1 MGCVKNCKFLVQ
13 PFYFFAFLGSIRRFW
28 GLLFV
33 NLSLI
38 FIDILSIRVKV
49 VILHPFLNICI
60 SMKKVLVLACMS
72 LGAMSSVL
80 TSHAQ
85 SIPNG
90 GFDNWESAGTS
101 LHTMSD
107 KRTTQ
112 RPGEEPTSWNGSSVQ
127 LVGSDRV
134 RVNKITEGD
143 NTYVRIDNG
152 KVGCTTA
159 VQPWNGR
166 LSLGETWASFYYEK
180 VLGVIYDVPN
190 LDGPKAAN
198 KYSQAGSYDGME
210 FTYRPDAIRARVSRN
225 NAGENYHIVAYIWNG
240 SDFGDVPADLSYTT
254 SGNIFN
260 RTYEGY
266 VKSWY
271 SLENSD
277 RVLMGKIAKTSGD
290 AHVLASVDYTDNTAH
305 DWKDVIIPLNYNS
318 AYPADERPAK
328 TNVIFCAGDPWDIQT
343 AVDGN
348 TLSVDD
354 VNYVYYSRL
363 DGASFNGI
371 NVNEL
376 VDFDSDVYEY
386 NLDIAYPDG
395 YDQIAYTIKGQS
407 LDKTVTIDPLWQQYR
422 IDMTVTYTGGNGEGY
437 DVDGKTSHTY
447 TFYFDKLTSGVASL
461 PESMAHVVAT
471 AGSVRI
477 SAFTG
482 VAEVFTVDGRLVA
495 RSEIDGSGE
504 IALAKGIYLVR
515 TGTKTTRVYVR

>member
-1 MGCVKNCKFLVQ
+1 
-13 PFYFFAFLGSIRRFW
+13 
-28 GLLFV
+28 
-33 NLSLI
+33 
-38 FIDILSIRVKV
+38 
-49 VILHPFLNICI
+49 
-60 SMKKVLVLACMS
+60 MKKVLVLACMS

-80 TSHAQ
+80 ISHAQ

-166 LSLGETWASFYYEK
+166 LSLGETWASFYYLDLLIK
-180 VLGVIYDVPN
+180 YDIPN
-190 LDGPKAAN
+190 TSSGKAAN
-198 KYSQAGSYDGME
+198 KYSQAGSYDGMA

-240 SDFGDVPADLSYTT
+240 SDFGDVPGTLST
-254 SGNIFN
+254 G
-260 RTYEGY
+260 G

-305 DWKDVIIPLNYNS
+305 DWNDVIIPLNYNS

-363 DGASFNGI
+363 DGVSFNGI

-395 YDQIAYTIKGQS
+395 YDNIAYTIKGQS

-471 AGSVRI
+471 TAGSVRI

-482 VAEVFTVDGRLVA
+482 VAEVFSVDGRLVA
-495 RSEIDGSGE
+495 RSEIDGNGE

-515 TGTKTTRVYVR
+515 TGTKTSRVYVR

>member
-1 MGCVKNCKFLVQ
+1 MSKIASFWCSLFI
-13 PFYFFAFLGSIRRFW
+13 FFAFLGSIRRFW

-101 LHTMSD
+101 LHTMSN

-112 RPGEEPTSWNGSSVQ
+112 RPGEEPTGWNGSSVK
-127 LVGSDRV
+127 LVGSKRV

-180 VLGVIYDVPN
+180 ILGVIYDVPN
-190 LDGPKAAN
+190 LDGPRAAN
-198 KYSQAGSYDGME
+198 KYAQAGSYDGME
-210 FTYRPDAIRARVSRN
+210 FAYRPDAIRARVSRN

-240 SDFGDVPADLSYTT
+240 SDFGDVPANLSY
-254 SGNIFN
+254 NN
-260 RTYEGY
+260 NEGY
-266 VKSWY
+266 VKDWY

-305 DWKDVIIPLNYNS
+305 DWNDVIIPLNYNS

-363 DGASFNGI
+363 DGVSFNGI

-395 YDQIAYTIKGQS
+395 YDNIAYTIKGQS

-495 RSEIDGSGE
+495 RSEIDGNGE

-515 TGTKTTRVYVR
+515 TGTKTARVYVR

>member
-1 MGCVKNCKFLVQ
+1 
-13 PFYFFAFLGSIRRFW
+13 
-28 GLLFV
+28 
-33 NLSLI
+33 
-38 FIDILSIRVKV
+38 
-49 VILHPFLNICI
+49 
-60 SMKKVLVLACMS
+60 MKKVFVLACMS

-80 TSHAQ
+80 ISHAQ

-112 RPGEEPTSWNGSSVQ
+112 RPGEEPTSWNGSSVT
-127 LVGSDRV
+127 LNGLAGVDVERI
-134 RVNKITEGD
+134 RVNKIVEGE
-143 NTYVRIDNG
+143 NTYVRLDNA
-152 KVGCTTA
+152 KVGCTKDYLN
-159 VQPWNGR
+159 WNGR

-180 VLGVIYDVPN
+180 QFGIIYDVPN
-190 LDGPKAAN
+190 LNSGKAAN
-198 KYSQAGSYDGME
+198 KYSQAGSYDGMA
-210 FTYRPDAIRARVSRN
+210 FTYRPDAIRAKVSRN

-240 SDFGDVPADLSYTT
+240 SAWGDVPGNLSTDGV
-254 SGNIFN
+254 S
-260 RTYEGY
+260 
-266 VKSWY
+266 SWY

-305 DWKDVIIPLNYNS
+305 DWNDVIIPLNYNS

-363 DGASFNGI
+363 DGVSFNGI

-395 YDQIAYTIKGQS
+395 YDKIAYTIKGQS

-495 RSEIDGSGE
+495 RSEIDGNGE

-515 TGTKTTRVYVR
+515 TGTKTSRVYVR

>member
-1 MGCVKNCKFLVQ
+1 
-13 PFYFFAFLGSIRRFW
+13 
-28 GLLFV
+28 
-33 NLSLI
+33 
-38 FIDILSIRVKV
+38 
-49 VILHPFLNICI
+49 
-60 SMKKVLVLACMS
+60 MKKVLVLACMS

-80 TSHAQ
+80 ISHAQ

-101 LHTMSD
+101 LHTMSN

-112 RPGEEPTSWNGSSVQ
+112 RPGEEPTSWNGSSVT
-127 LVGSDRV
+127 LNGLAGVDVERI
-134 RVNKITEGD
+134 RVNKIVEGE
-143 NTYVRIDNG
+143 NTYVRLDNA
-152 KVGCTTA
+152 KVGCTKDYLN
-159 VQPWNGR
+159 WNGR

-180 VLGVIYDVPN
+180 QFGIIYDVPN
-190 LDGPKAAN
+190 LNSGKAAN
-198 KYSQAGSYDGME
+198 KYSQAGSYDGMA
-210 FTYRPDAIRARVSRN
+210 FTYRPDAIRAKVSRN

-240 SDFGDVPADLSYTT
+240 SAWGDVPGNLSTDGV
-254 SGNIFN
+254 S
-260 RTYEGY
+260 
-266 VKSWY
+266 SWY

-305 DWKDVIIPLNYNS
+305 DWNDVIIPLNYNS

-363 DGASFNGI
+363 DGVSFNGI

-395 YDQIAYTIKGQS
+395 YDKIAYTIKGQS

-471 AGSVRI
+471 TAGSVRI

-482 VAEVFTVDGRLVA
+482 VAEVFSVDGRLVA
-495 RSEIDGSGE
+495 RSEIDGNGE

-515 TGTKTTRVYVR
+515 TGTKTSRVYVR

>member
-1 MGCVKNCKFLVQ
+1 MSKIASFWCS
-13 PFYFFAFLGSIRRFW
+13 PFIFFAFLGSIRRFW

-38 FIDILSIRVKV
+38 FIGILSIRVKV

-101 LHTMSD
+101 LHTMSN

-112 RPGEEPTSWNGSSVQ
+112 RPGEEPTSWNGSSVK
-127 LVGSDRV
+127 LVGSKRV

-180 VLGVIYDVPN
+180 ILGIIYDVPN
-190 LDGPKAAN
+190 IDGAKAAN
-198 KYSQAGSYDGME
+198 KYAQAGSYDGME
-210 FTYRPDAIRARVSRN
+210 FAYRPDAIRARVSRN

-240 SDFGDVPADLSYTT
+240 SDFGDVPANLSY
-254 SGNIFN
+254 NN
-260 RTYEGY
+260 NEGY
-266 VKSWY
+266 VKDWY

-363 DGASFNGI
+363 DGVSFNGI
-371 NVNEL
+371 NVNEI

-395 YDQIAYTIKGQS
+395 YDNIAYTIKGQS

>member
-1 MGCVKNCKFLVQ
+1 MSKIASFWCS
-13 PFYFFAFLGSIRRFW
+13 PFIFFAFLGSIRRFW

-49 VILHPFLNICI
+49 VILHPFLNVCI

-112 RPGEEPTSWNGSSVQ
+112 RPGDEPVSWNGSSVK
-127 LVGSDRV
+127 LVGSKRV

-152 KVGCTTA
+152 KVGCTKA

-166 LSLGETWASFYYEK
+166 LSLGETWASFFYSPLAK
-180 VLGVIYDVPN
+180 FDIPN
-190 LDGPKAAN
+190 TSEGKAAN
-198 KYSQAGSYDGME
+198 KDAQAGSYDGME

-240 SDFGDVPADLSYTT
+240 SDFGDVPGTLDAKDVGSFLSPK
-254 SGNIFN
+254 
-260 RTYEGY
+260 YEGY
-266 VKSWY
+266 VKDWY

-290 AHVLASVDYTDNTAH
+290 AHVLASVDYTDNMAH

-386 NLDIAYPDG
+386 NLDIAYPEG

-482 VAEVFTVDGRLVA
+482 VAEVFSVDGRLVA
-495 RSEIDGSGE
+495 RSEIDGNGE

-515 TGTKTTRVYVR
+515 TGTKTARVYVR

>member
-1 MGCVKNCKFLVQ
+1 MSKIASFWCSLFI
-13 PFYFFAFLGSIRRFW
+13 FFAFLGSIRRFW

-38 FIDILSIRVKV
+38 FVDILSIRVKV

-107 KRTTQ
+107 KRITQ
-112 RPGEEPTSWNGSSVQ
+112 RPGEEPTSWNGSSVK
-127 LVGSDRV
+127 LVGSKRV

-180 VLGVIYDVPN
+180 PVFVIYDVPT
-190 LDGPKAAN
+190 LDGAKAAN
-198 KYSQAGSYDGME
+198 KYAQAGSYDGME
-210 FTYRPDAIRARVSRN
+210 FAYRPDAIRARVSRN

-240 SDFGDVPADLSYTT
+240 SDFGDVPANLSY
-254 SGNIFN
+254 NN
-260 RTYEGY
+260 NEGY

-371 NVNEL
+371 NVNEI
-376 VDFDSDVYEY
+376 VDFYSDVYEY

-395 YDQIAYTIKGQS
+395 YDNIAYTIKGQS

-477 SAFTG
+477 SNFSG
-482 VAEVFTVDGRLVA
+482 VAEVFSVDGSLVA
-495 RSEIDGSGE
+495 RSEIDGNGE

-515 TGTKTTRVYVR
+515 TGTKTSRVYVR

>member
-1 MGCVKNCKFLVQ
+1 MGCIKNCKFLVQ

-107 KRTTQ
+107 SRITQ
-112 RPGEEPTSWNGSSVQ
+112 RPGEEPASWNGSSITLDGLSLINKV
-127 LVGSDRV
+127 DKI
-134 RVNKITEGD
+134 RVNKIVDGD
-143 NTYVRIDNG
+143 NTYVRLDNAN
-152 KVGCTTA
+152 VGCTDDYLN
-159 VQPWNGR
+159 WNGR
-166 LSLGETWASFYYEK
+166 ISLGETWASYYYERIAFK
-180 VLGVIYDVPN
+180 IYDVPDVN
-190 LDGPKAAN
+190 NGKAA
-198 KYSQAGSYDGME
+198 KVYAQAGSYDGMA

-240 SDFGDVPADLSYTT
+240 SDKGDVPGTLST
-254 SGNIFN
+254 G
-260 RTYEGY
+260 G

-305 DWKDVIIPLNYNS
+305 NWKDVIIPLNYNS

-363 DGASFNGI
+363 DGVSFNGI

-395 YDQIAYTIKGQS
+395 YDKIAYTIKGQS

-477 SAFTG
+477 SNFSG
-482 VAEVFTVDGRLVA
+482 VAEVFSVDGRLVA
-495 RSEIDGSGE
+495 RSEIDGNGE

-515 TGTKTTRVYVR
+515 TGTKTARVYVR

>member
-1 MGCVKNCKFLVQ
+1 MSKIASFWCS
-13 PFYFFAFLGSIRRFW
+13 PFIFFAFLGSIRRFW

-38 FIDILSIRVKV
+38 FIGILSIRVKV

-101 LHTMSD
+101 LHTMSN

-112 RPGEEPTSWNGSSVQ
+112 RPGEEPTSWNGSSVK
-127 LVGSDRV
+127 LVGSKRV

-180 VLGVIYDVPN
+180 ILGIIYDVPN
-190 LDGPKAAN
+190 IDGAKAAN
-198 KYSQAGSYDGME
+198 KYAQAGSYDGME
-210 FTYRPDAIRARVSRN
+210 FAYRPDAIRARVSRN

-240 SDFGDVPADLSYTT
+240 SDFGDVPANLSY
-254 SGNIFN
+254 NN
-260 RTYEGY
+260 NEGY
-266 VKSWY
+266 VKDWY

-363 DGASFNGI
+363 DGVSFNGI

-395 YDQIAYTIKGQS
+395 YDNIAYTIKGQS

>member
-1 MGCVKNCKFLVQ
+1 
-13 PFYFFAFLGSIRRFW
+13 
-28 GLLFV
+28 
-33 NLSLI
+33 
-38 FIDILSIRVKV
+38 
-49 VILHPFLNICI
+49 
-60 SMKKVLVLACMS
+60 MKKVLVLACMS

-107 KRTTQ
+107 SRITQ
-112 RPGEEPTSWNGSSVQ
+112 RPGEEPASWNGSSIT
-127 LVGSDRV
+127 LNGLANAKKEKK
-134 RVNKITEGD
+134 RVNKIVEGE
-143 NTYVRIDNG
+143 NTYVRLDNA
-152 KVGCTTA
+152 KVGCTDGIL
-159 VQPWNGR
+159 PWNGR

-180 VLGVIYDVPN
+180 PLFVIYDVPT
-190 LDGPKAAN
+190 LDGAKAAN
-198 KYSQAGSYDGME
+198 KYAQAGSYDGKA
-210 FTYRPDAIRARVSRN
+210 FTYRPDAIRAKVSRN

-240 SDFGDVPADLSYTT
+240 SAWGDVPGNLSTGGV
-254 SGNIFN
+254 S
-260 RTYEGY
+260 
-266 VKSWY
+266 SWY

-290 AHVLASVDYTDNTAH
+290 AHVLASVDYTDNMAH

-363 DGASFNGI
+363 DGVSFNGI

-395 YDQIAYTIKGQS
+395 YDNIAYTIKGQS

-495 RSEIDGSGE
+495 RSEIDGNGE

-515 TGTKTTRVYVR
+515 TGTKTARVYVR

>member
-1 MGCVKNCKFLVQ
+1 
-13 PFYFFAFLGSIRRFW
+13 
-28 GLLFV
+28 
-33 NLSLI
+33 
-38 FIDILSIRVKV
+38 
-49 VILHPFLNICI
+49 
-60 SMKKVLVLACMS
+60 MKKVLVLACMS

-107 KRTTQ
+107 SRITQ
-112 RPGEEPTSWNGSSVQ
+112 RPGEEPASWNGSSITLDGLSLINKV
-127 LVGSDRV
+127 DKI
-134 RVNKITEGD
+134 RVNKIVDGD
-143 NTYVRIDNG
+143 NTYVRLDNAN
-152 KVGCTTA
+152 VGCTDDYLN
-159 VQPWNGR
+159 WNGR
-166 LSLGETWASFYYEK
+166 LSLGETWASYYYERIAFK
-180 VLGVIYDVPN
+180 IYDVPDVN
-190 LDGPKAAN
+190 NGKAA
-198 KYSQAGSYDGME
+198 KVYAQAGSYDGMA

-240 SDFGDVPADLSYTT
+240 SDKGDVPGTLST
-254 SGNIFN
+254 G
-260 RTYEGY
+260 G

-363 DGASFNGI
+363 DGVSFNGI

-395 YDQIAYTIKGQS
+395 YDNIAYTIKGQS

-422 IDMTVTYTGGNGEGY
+422 IDMTVAYTGGNGEGY

-495 RSEIDGSGE
+495 RSEIDGNGE

-515 TGTKTTRVYVR
+515 TGTKTARVYVR

>member
-1 MGCVKNCKFLVQ
+1 
-13 PFYFFAFLGSIRRFW
+13 
-28 GLLFV
+28 
-33 NLSLI
+33 
-38 FIDILSIRVKV
+38 
-49 VILHPFLNICI
+49 
-60 SMKKVLVLACMS
+60 MKKVLVLACMS

-112 RPGEEPTSWNGSSVQ
+112 RPGEEPTSWNGSSVT
-127 LVGSDRV
+127 LNGLAGVDVERI
-134 RVNKITEGD
+134 RVNKIVEGE
-143 NTYVRIDNG
+143 NTYVRLDNA
-152 KVGCTTA
+152 KVGCTKDYLN
-159 VQPWNGR
+159 WNGR

-180 VLGVIYDVPN
+180 QFGIIYDVPN
-190 LDGPKAAN
+190 LNSGKAAN
-198 KYSQAGSYDGME
+198 KYSQAGSYDGMA
-210 FTYRPDAIRARVSRN
+210 FTYRPDAIRAKVSRN

-240 SDFGDVPADLSYTT
+240 SAWGDVPGNLSTDGV
-254 SGNIFN
+254 S
-260 RTYEGY
+260 
-266 VKSWY
+266 SWY

-305 DWKDVIIPLNYNS
+305 DWNDVIIPLNYNS

-363 DGASFNGI
+363 DGVSFNGI

-395 YDQIAYTIKGQS
+395 YDKIAYTIKGQS

-495 RSEIDGSGE
+495 RSEIDGNGE

-515 TGTKTTRVYVR
+515 TVTKTSRVYVR

>member
-1 MGCVKNCKFLVQ
+1 
-13 PFYFFAFLGSIRRFW
+13 
-28 GLLFV
+28 
-33 NLSLI
+33 
-38 FIDILSIRVKV
+38 
-49 VILHPFLNICI
+49 
-60 SMKKVLVLACMS
+60 MKKVLVLACMS

-80 TSHAQ
+80 ISHAQ

-112 RPGEEPTSWNGSSVQ
+112 RPGEEPTSWNGSSVK
-127 LVGSDRV
+127 LVGSKRV

-180 VLGVIYDVPN
+180 ILGVIYDVPN
-190 LDGPKAAN
+190 LDGPRAAN
-198 KYSQAGSYDGME
+198 KYAQAGSYDGME

-225 NAGENYHIVAYIWNG
+225 NEGENYHIVAYIWNG
-240 SDFGDVPADLSYTT
+240 SDFGDVPANLSY
-254 SGNIFN
+254 NN
-260 RTYEGY
+260 NEGY

-305 DWKDVIIPLNYNS
+305 NWKDVIIPLNYNS

-363 DGASFNGI
+363 DGVSFNGI

-477 SAFTG
+477 SNFSG
-482 VAEVFTVDGRLVA
+482 VAEVFSVDGRLVA
-495 RSEIDGSGE
+495 RSEIDGNGE

-515 TGTKTTRVYVR
+515 TGTKTARVYVR

>member
-1 MGCVKNCKFLVQ
+1 
-13 PFYFFAFLGSIRRFW
+13 
-28 GLLFV
+28 
-33 NLSLI
+33 
-38 FIDILSIRVKV
+38 
-49 VILHPFLNICI
+49 
-60 SMKKVLVLACMS
+60 MKKVFVLACMS

-101 LHTMSD
+101 LHTMSN

-112 RPGEEPTSWNGSSVQ
+112 RPGEEPTSWNGSSVK
-127 LVGSDRV
+127 LVGSKRV

-152 KVGCTTA
+152 KVGCTDA

-180 VLGVIYDVPN
+180 ILGVIYDVPN
-190 LDGPKAAN
+190 LDGPRAAN
-198 KYSQAGSYDGME
+198 KYAQAGSYDGME
-210 FTYRPDAIRARVSRN
+210 FAYRPDAIRARVSRN

-240 SDFGDVPADLSYTT
+240 SDFGDVPANLSY
-254 SGNIFN
+254 NN
-260 RTYEGY
+260 NEGY
-266 VKSWY
+266 VKDWY

-363 DGASFNGI
+363 DGVSFNGI
-371 NVNEL
+371 NVNEI
-376 VDFDSDVYEY
+376 VDFECDVYEY

-395 YDQIAYTIKGQS
+395 YDNIAYTIKGQS

-482 VAEVFTVDGRLVA
+482 VAEVFSVDGSLVA
-495 RSEIDGSGE
+495 RSEIDGNGE

-515 TGTKTTRVYVR
+515 TGTKTARVYVR

>member
-1 MGCVKNCKFLVQ
+1 
-13 PFYFFAFLGSIRRFW
+13 
-28 GLLFV
+28 
-33 NLSLI
+33 
-38 FIDILSIRVKV
+38 
-49 VILHPFLNICI
+49 
-60 SMKKVLVLACMS
+60 MKKVLVLACMS

-80 TSHAQ
+80 ISHAQ

-90 GFDNWESAGTS
+90 GFDNWEGAGTS

-107 KRTTQ
+107 KRITQ
-112 RPGEEPTSWNGSSVQ
+112 RPGEEPTSWNGSSVT
-127 LVGSDRV
+127 LNGLAGVDVERI
-134 RVNKITEGD
+134 RVNKIVEGE
-143 NTYVRIDNG
+143 NTYVRLDNA
-152 KVGCTTA
+152 KVGCTKDYLN
-159 VQPWNGR
+159 WNGR

-180 VLGVIYDVPN
+180 QFGIIYDVPN
-190 LDGPKAAN
+190 LNSGKAAN
-198 KYSQAGSYDGME
+198 KYSQAGSYDGMA
-210 FTYRPDAIRARVSRN
+210 FTYRPDAIRAKVSRN

-240 SDFGDVPADLSYTT
+240 SAWGDVPGNLSTDGV
-254 SGNIFN
+254 S
-260 RTYEGY
+260 
-266 VKSWY
+266 SWY

-305 DWKDVIIPLNYNS
+305 DWNDVIIPLNYNS

-363 DGASFNGI
+363 DGVSFNGI

-395 YDQIAYTIKGQS
+395 YDKIAYTIKGQS

-471 AGSVRI
+471 TAGSVRI

-482 VAEVFTVDGRLVA
+482 VAEVFSVDGRLVA
-495 RSEIDGSGE
+495 RSEIDGNGE

-515 TGTKTTRVYVR
+515 TGTKTSRVYVR

>member
-1 MGCVKNCKFLVQ
+1 
-13 PFYFFAFLGSIRRFW
+13 
-28 GLLFV
+28 
-33 NLSLI
+33 
-38 FIDILSIRVKV
+38 
-49 VILHPFLNICI
+49 
-60 SMKKVLVLACMS
+60 MKKVLVLACMS

-80 TSHAQ
+80 ISHAQ

-101 LHTMSD
+101 LHTMSN

-112 RPGEEPTSWNGSSVQ
+112 RPGEEPTSWNGSSVK
-127 LVGSDRV
+127 LVGSKRV

-180 VLGVIYDVPN
+180 ILGVIYDVPN
-190 LDGPKAAN
+190 LDGPRAAN
-198 KYSQAGSYDGME
+198 KYAQAGSYDGME

-225 NAGENYHIVAYIWNG
+225 NEGENYHIVAYIWNG
-240 SDFGDVPADLSYTT
+240 SDFGDVPANLSY
-254 SGNIFN
+254 NN
-260 RTYEGY
+260 NEGY

-305 DWKDVIIPLNYNS
+305 NWKDVIIPLNYNS

-363 DGASFNGI
+363 DGVSFNGI

-471 AGSVRI
+471 TAGSVRI

-482 VAEVFTVDGRLVA
+482 VAEVFSVDGRLVA
-495 RSEIDGSGE
+495 RSEIDGNGE

-515 TGTKTTRVYVR
+515 TGTKTARVYVR

>member
-13 PFYFFAFLGSIRRFW
+13 PFYFFAFLGSIRCFW

-107 KRTTQ
+107 KRITQ
-112 RPGEEPTSWNGSSVQ
+112 RPGEEPTSWNGSSVT
-127 LVGSDRV
+127 LNGLAGVDVERI
-134 RVNKITEGD
+134 RVNKIVEGE
-143 NTYVRIDNG
+143 NTYVRLDNA
-152 KVGCTTA
+152 KVGCTKDYLN
-159 VQPWNGR
+159 WNGR

-180 VLGVIYDVPN
+180 QFGIIYDVPN
-190 LDGPKAAN
+190 LNSGKAAN
-198 KYSQAGSYDGME
+198 KYSQAGSYDGMA

-240 SDFGDVPADLSYTT
+240 SDKGDVPGTLST
-254 SGNIFN
+254 G
-260 RTYEGY
+260 G

-371 NVNEL
+371 NVNEI

-395 YDQIAYTIKGQS
+395 YDNIAYTIKGQS

-495 RSEIDGSGE
+495 RSEIDGNGE

>member
-13 PFYFFAFLGSIRRFW
+13 PFYFFAFLGSIRCFW

-107 KRTTQ
+107 KRITQ
-112 RPGEEPTSWNGSSVQ
+112 RPGEEPTSWNGSSVT
-127 LVGSDRV
+127 LNGLAGVDVERI
-134 RVNKITEGD
+134 RVNKIVEGE
-143 NTYVRIDNG
+143 NTYVRLDNA
-152 KVGCTTA
+152 KVGCTKDYLN
-159 VQPWNGR
+159 WNGR

-180 VLGVIYDVPN
+180 QFGIIYDVPN
-190 LDGPKAAN
+190 LNSGKAAN
-198 KYSQAGSYDGME
+198 KYSQAGSYDGMA

-240 SDFGDVPADLSYTT
+240 SDKGDVPGTLST
-254 SGNIFN
+254 G
-260 RTYEGY
+260 G

-371 NVNEL
+371 NVNEI

-395 YDQIAYTIKGQS
+395 YDKIAYTIKGQS

-495 RSEIDGSGE
+495 RSEIDGNGE

>member
-1 MGCVKNCKFLVQ
+1 
-13 PFYFFAFLGSIRRFW
+13 
-28 GLLFV
+28 
-33 NLSLI
+33 
-38 FIDILSIRVKV
+38 
-49 VILHPFLNICI
+49 
-60 SMKKVLVLACMS
+60 MKKVLVLACMS

-107 KRTTQ
+107 SRITQ
-112 RPGEEPTSWNGSSVQ
+112 RPGEEPASWNGSSIT
-127 LVGSDRV
+127 LNGLANAKKEKK
-134 RVNKITEGD
+134 RVNKIVEGE
-143 NTYVRIDNG
+143 NTYVRLDNA
-152 KVGCTTA
+152 KVGCTDGIL
-159 VQPWNGR
+159 PWNGR
-166 LSLGETWASFYYEK
+166 LSLGETWASFFYEK
-180 VLGVIYDVPN
+180 PLFVIYDVPT
-190 LDGPKAAN
+190 LDGAKAAN
-198 KYSQAGSYDGME
+198 KYAQAGSYDGME

-225 NAGENYHIVAYIWNG
+225 NEGENYHIVAYIWNG
-240 SDFGDVPADLSYTT
+240 SDFGDVPANLSY
-254 SGNIFN
+254 NN
-260 RTYEGY
+260 NEGY

-305 DWKDVIIPLNYNS
+305 VWKDLIIPLNYNS

-363 DGASFNGI
+363 DGVSFSGHD
-371 NVNEL
+371 VEG
-376 VDFDSDVYEY
+376 FDSDVYEY
-386 NLDIAYPDG
+386 NLDFGYPNG
-395 YDQIAYTIKGQS
+395 YDEIAYTVKGQS

-437 DVDGKTSHTY
+437 DVDGESSHTY
-447 TFYFDKLTSGVASL
+447 SFYFAEKTSGVDSL
-461 PESMAHVVAT
+461 PESMARVTAT
-471 AGSVRI
+471 AGSVSI

-495 RSEIDGSGE
+495 RSEIDGNGE

-515 TGTKTTRVYVR
+515 TGSKTARVYVR

>member
-1 MGCVKNCKFLVQ
+1 
-13 PFYFFAFLGSIRRFW
+13 
-28 GLLFV
+28 
-33 NLSLI
+33 
-38 FIDILSIRVKV
+38 
-49 VILHPFLNICI
+49 
-60 SMKKVLVLACMS
+60 MKKVLVLACMS

-80 TSHAQ
+80 ISHAQ

-112 RPGEEPTSWNGSSVQ
+112 RPGEEPTSWNGSSVT
-127 LVGSDRV
+127 LNGLAGVDVERI
-134 RVNKITEGD
+134 RVNKIVEGE
-143 NTYVRIDNG
+143 NTYVRLDNA
-152 KVGCTTA
+152 KVGCTKDYLN
-159 VQPWNGR
+159 WNGR

-180 VLGVIYDVPN
+180 QFGIIYDVPN
-190 LDGPKAAN
+190 LNSGKAAN
-198 KYSQAGSYDGME
+198 KYSQAGSYDGMA
-210 FTYRPDAIRARVSRN
+210 FTYRPDAIRAKVSRN

-240 SDFGDVPADLSYTT
+240 SAWGDVPGNLSTDGV
-254 SGNIFN
+254 S
-260 RTYEGY
+260 
-266 VKSWY
+266 SWY

-305 DWKDVIIPLNYNS
+305 DWNDVIIPLNYNS

-363 DGASFNGI
+363 DGVSFNGI

-395 YDQIAYTIKGQS
+395 YDKIAYTIKGQS

-495 RSEIDGSGE
+495 RSEIDGNGE

-515 TGTKTTRVYVR
+515 TGTKTSRVYVR

>member
-1 MGCVKNCKFLVQ
+1 
-13 PFYFFAFLGSIRRFW
+13 
-28 GLLFV
+28 
-33 NLSLI
+33 
-38 FIDILSIRVKV
+38 
-49 VILHPFLNICI
+49 
-60 SMKKVLVLACMS
+60 MKKVLVLACMS

-112 RPGEEPTSWNGSSVQ
+112 RPGEEPVSWNGSSVQ
-127 LVGSDRV
+127 LVESVRV

-152 KVGCTTA
+152 KVGCTDG

-166 LSLGETWASFYYEK
+166 LSLGETWASFYYYS
-180 VLGVIYDVPN
+180 LGIKYDIPN
-190 LDGPKAAN
+190 NSRGDAAN
-198 KYSQAGSYDGME
+198 PYSQAGSYDGMA

-240 SDFGDVPADLSYTT
+240 SDFGDVPGTLGAKDVGSFLSPK
-254 SGNIFN
+254 
-260 RTYEGY
+260 YEGY
-266 VKSWY
+266 VKDWY

-305 DWKDVIIPLNYNS
+305 DWNDVIIPLNYNS

-363 DGASFNGI
+363 DGVSFNGI

-395 YDQIAYTIKGQS
+395 YDNIAYTIKGQS

-461 PESMAHVVAT
+461 PESMVHVVAT

-477 SAFTG
+477 SNFSG
-482 VAEVFTVDGRLVA
+482 VAEVFSVDGRLVA
-495 RSEIDGSGE
+495 RSEIDGNGE

-515 TGTKTTRVYVR
+515 TGTKTARVYVR

>member
-1 MGCVKNCKFLVQ
+1 
-13 PFYFFAFLGSIRRFW
+13 
-28 GLLFV
+28 
-33 NLSLI
+33 
-38 FIDILSIRVKV
+38 
-49 VILHPFLNICI
+49 
-60 SMKKVLVLACMS
+60 
-72 LGAMSSVL
+72 MSSSL
-80 TSHAQ
+80 TSNAQ

-90 GFDNWESAGTS
+90 SFDKWESAGTS

-107 KRTTQ
+107 TRTQQ
-112 RPGEEPTSWNGSSVQ
+112 RPGEEPTGWNGSSVQ
-127 LVGSDRV
+127 LVGSERV

-152 KVGCTTA
+152 KVGCTAA

-166 LSLGETWASFYYEK
+166 LSLGETWATFYYYSLAIK
-180 VLGVIYDVPN
+180 YDIPDN
-190 LDGPKAAN
+190 SRGDAGNP
-198 KYSQAGSYDGME
+198 YSQAGSYDGME

-240 SDFGDVPADLSYTT
+240 SAWGDVPGTIGVDNVGSLLNPKYT
-254 SGNIFN
+254 
-260 RTYEGY
+260 GY
-266 VKSWY
+266 VKDWY

-277 RVLMGKIAKTSGD
+277 RVLMGKIATTSGD

-305 DWKDVIIPLNYNS
+305 DWKELIIPLNYNS

-363 DGASFNGI
+363 DAVSFNG
-371 NVNEL
+371 NDVE
-376 VDFDSDVYEY
+376 DFDSEVYEY
-386 NLDIAYPDG
+386 NLDIAYPNG
-395 YDQIAYTIKGQS
+395 YDNIAYTVKGQS
-407 LDKTVTIDPLWQQYR
+407 LDKTVTINPLWEQYR

-437 DVDGKTSHTY
+437 DVDGKTSSHTY
-447 TFYFDKLTSGVASL
+447 TFYFDKQTSGVASL
-461 PESMAHVVAT
+461 PESLARVTAT

-495 RSEIDGSGE
+495 RSEIDGNGE

-515 TGTKTTRVYVR
+515 TGSKTARVYVR

>member
-1 MGCVKNCKFLVQ
+1 MSKIASFWCS
-13 PFYFFAFLGSIRRFW
+13 PFIFFAFLGSIRRFW

-38 FIDILSIRVKV
+38 FIGILSIRVKV

-101 LHTMSD
+101 LHTMSN

-112 RPGEEPTSWNGSSVQ
+112 RPGEEPTSWNGSSVK
-127 LVGSDRV
+127 LVGSKRV

-180 VLGVIYDVPN
+180 ILGIIYDVPN
-190 LDGPKAAN
+190 IDGAKAAN
-198 KYSQAGSYDGME
+198 KYAQAGSYDGME
-210 FTYRPDAIRARVSRN
+210 FAYRPDAIRARVSRN

-240 SDFGDVPADLSYTT
+240 SDFGDVPANLSY
-254 SGNIFN
+254 NN
-260 RTYEGY
+260 NEGY
-266 VKSWY
+266 VKDWY

-363 DGASFNGI
+363 DGVSFNGI
-371 NVNEL
+371 NVNEI

-395 YDQIAYTIKGQS
+395 YDNIAYTIKGQS

-495 RSEIDGSGE
+495 RSEIDGNGE

-515 TGTKTTRVYVR
+515 TGTKTSRVYVR

>member
-1 MGCVKNCKFLVQ
+1 MSKIASFWCSLFI
-13 PFYFFAFLGSIRRFW
+13 FFAFLGSIRRFW

-49 VILHPFLNICI
+49 VILHPFLNVCI

-107 KRTTQ
+107 SRITQ
-112 RPGEEPTSWNGSSVQ
+112 RPGEEPASWNGSSITLDGLSLINKV
-127 LVGSDRV
+127 DKI
-134 RVNKITEGD
+134 RVNKIVDGD
-143 NTYVRIDNG
+143 NTYVRLDNAN
-152 KVGCTTA
+152 VGCTDDYLN
-159 VQPWNGR
+159 WNGR
-166 LSLGETWASFYYEK
+166 LSLGETWASYYYERIAFK
-180 VLGVIYDVPN
+180 IYDVPDVN
-190 LDGPKAAN
+190 NGKAA
-198 KYSQAGSYDGME
+198 KVYAQAGSYDGMA

-225 NAGENYHIVAYIWNG
+225 NDGENYHIVAYIWNG
-240 SDFGDVPADLSYTT
+240 SDKGDVPGTLST
-254 SGNIFN
+254 G
-260 RTYEGY
+260 G

-305 DWKDVIIPLNYNS
+305 NWKDVIIPLNYNS

-371 NVNEL
+371 NVNEI

-395 YDQIAYTIKGQS
+395 YDNIAYTIKGQS

-437 DVDGKTSHTY
+437 DVDGESSHTY
-447 TFYFDKLTSGVASL
+447 SFYFSEKTSGVASL

-495 RSEIDGSGE
+495 RSEIDGNGE

-515 TGTKTTRVYVR
+515 TGTKTARVYVR

>member
-1 MGCVKNCKFLVQ
+1 
-13 PFYFFAFLGSIRRFW
+13 
-28 GLLFV
+28 
-33 NLSLI
+33 
-38 FIDILSIRVKV
+38 
-49 VILHPFLNICI
+49 
-60 SMKKVLVLACMS
+60 MKKVLVLACMS

-80 TSHAQ
+80 ISHAQ

-90 GFDNWESAGTS
+90 GFDNWEGAGTS

-107 KRTTQ
+107 KRITQ
-112 RPGEEPTSWNGSSVQ
+112 RPGEEPTSWNGSSVT
-127 LVGSDRV
+127 LNGLAGVDVERI
-134 RVNKITEGD
+134 RVNKIVEGE
-143 NTYVRIDNG
+143 NTYVRLDNA
-152 KVGCTTA
+152 KVGCTKDYLN
-159 VQPWNGR
+159 WNGR

-180 VLGVIYDVPN
+180 QFGIIYDVPN
-190 LDGPKAAN
+190 LNSGKAAN
-198 KYSQAGSYDGME
+198 KYSQAGSYDGMA
-210 FTYRPDAIRARVSRN
+210 FTYRPDAIRAKVSRN

-240 SDFGDVPADLSYTT
+240 SAWGDVPGNLSTDGV
-254 SGNIFN
+254 S
-260 RTYEGY
+260 
-266 VKSWY
+266 SWY

-305 DWKDVIIPLNYNS
+305 DWNDVIIPLNYNS

-363 DGASFNGI
+363 DGVSFNGI

-395 YDQIAYTIKGQS
+395 YDKIAYTIKGQS

-495 RSEIDGSGE
+495 RSEIDGNGE

-515 TGTKTTRVYVR
+515 TGTKTSRVYVR

>member
-1 MGCVKNCKFLVQ
+1 
-13 PFYFFAFLGSIRRFW
+13 
-28 GLLFV
+28 
-33 NLSLI
+33 
-38 FIDILSIRVKV
+38 
-49 VILHPFLNICI
+49 
-60 SMKKVLVLACMS
+60 MKKVLVLACMS

-107 KRTTQ
+107 SRITQ
-112 RPGEEPTSWNGSSVQ
+112 RPGEEPASWNGSSIT
-127 LVGSDRV
+127 LNGLANAKKEKK
-134 RVNKITEGD
+134 RVNKIVEGE
-143 NTYVRIDNG
+143 NTYVRLDNA
-152 KVGCTTA
+152 KVGCTDGIL
-159 VQPWNGR
+159 PWNGR
-166 LSLGETWASFYYEK
+166 LSLGETWASFFYEK
-180 VLGVIYDVPN
+180 PVFVIYDVPT
-190 LDGPKAAN
+190 LDGAKAAN
-198 KYSQAGSYDGME
+198 KYAQAGSYDGME

-240 SDFGDVPADLSYTT
+240 SDFGDVPANLSY
-254 SGNIFN
+254 NN
-260 RTYEGY
+260 NEGY

-305 DWKDVIIPLNYNS
+305 DWKDLIIPLNYNS

-363 DGASFNGI
+363 DGVSFSGHD
-371 NVNEL
+371 VEG
-376 VDFDSDVYEY
+376 FDSDIYEY
-386 NLDIAYPDG
+386 NLDFGYPNG
-395 YDQIAYTIKGQS
+395 YDEIAYTVKGQS
-407 LDKTVTIDPLWQQYR
+407 LDKTVTIDPLWQQLR
-422 IDMTVTYTGGNGEGY
+422 IDLTVTYTGGNGEGY
-437 DVDGKTSHTY
+437 DVDGESSHTY
-447 TFYFDKLTSGVASL
+447 SFYFAEKTSGVDSL
-461 PESMAHVVAT
+461 PESMARVTAT
-471 AGSVRI
+471 VGSVSI

-495 RSEIDGSGE
+495 RSEIDGNGE

-515 TGTKTTRVYVR
+515 TGSKTARVYVR

>member
-1 MGCVKNCKFLVQ
+1 MSKIASFLVQ

-49 VILHPFLNICI
+49 VILHPFLNVCI

-107 KRTTQ
+107 SRITQ
-112 RPGEEPTSWNGSSVQ
+112 RPGEEPASWNGSSITLDGLSLINKV
-127 LVGSDRV
+127 DKI
-134 RVNKITEGD
+134 RVNKIVDGD
-143 NTYVRIDNG
+143 NTYVRLDNAN
-152 KVGCTTA
+152 VGCTDDYLN
-159 VQPWNGR
+159 WNGR
-166 LSLGETWASFYYEK
+166 LSLGETWASYYYERIAFK
-180 VLGVIYDVPN
+180 IYDVPDVN
-190 LDGPKAAN
+190 NGKAA
-198 KYSQAGSYDGME
+198 KVYAQAGSYDGMA

-240 SDFGDVPADLSYTT
+240 SDKGDVPGTLST
-254 SGNIFN
+254 G
-260 RTYEGY
+260 G

-371 NVNEL
+371 NVNKL

-395 YDQIAYTIKGQS
+395 YDNIAYTIKGQS

-482 VAEVFTVDGRLVA
+482 VAEVFSVDGRLVA
-495 RSEIDGSGE
+495 RSEIDGNGE

-515 TGTKTTRVYVR
+515 TGTKTARVYVR

>member
-1 MGCVKNCKFLVQ
+1 
-13 PFYFFAFLGSIRRFW
+13 
-28 GLLFV
+28 
-33 NLSLI
+33 
-38 FIDILSIRVKV
+38 
-49 VILHPFLNICI
+49 
-60 SMKKVLVLACMS
+60 MKKVLVLACMS

-107 KRTTQ
+107 TRITQ
-112 RPGEEPTSWNGSSVQ
+112 RPGEEPTSWNGSSVTLNG
-127 LVGSDRV
+127 LVSKVDKV
-134 RVNKITEGD
+134 RVNKIVDGD
-143 NTYVRIDNG
+143 NTYVRLDNAN
-152 KVGCTTA
+152 VGCTDDYLN
-159 VQPWNGR
+159 WNGR
-166 LSLGETWASFYYEK
+166 LSLGETWASYYYERIVFK
-180 VLGVIYDVPN
+180 IYDVPN
-190 LDGPKAAN
+190 VNNGIAA
-198 KYSQAGSYDGME
+198 KVYAQAGSYDGMA

-225 NAGENYHIVAYIWNG
+225 NEGENYHIVAYIWNG
-240 SDFGDVPADLSYTT
+240 SDKGDVPGTLST
-254 SGNIFN
+254 G
-260 RTYEGY
+260 G

-363 DGASFNGI
+363 DGVSFNGI

-395 YDQIAYTIKGQS
+395 YDNIAYTIKGQS

-495 RSEIDGSGE
+495 RSEIDGNGE

-515 TGTKTTRVYVR
+515 TGTKTARVYVR

>member
-1 MGCVKNCKFLVQ
+1 
-13 PFYFFAFLGSIRRFW
+13 
-28 GLLFV
+28 
-33 NLSLI
+33 
-38 FIDILSIRVKV
+38 
-49 VILHPFLNICI
+49 
-60 SMKKVLVLACMS
+60 MKKVLVLACMS

-80 TSHAQ
+80 ISHAQ

-101 LHTMSD
+101 LHTMKD
-107 KRTTQ
+107 KRTQQ
-112 RPGEEPTSWNGSSVQ
+112 RPGDEPVSWNGSSVQ
-127 LVGSDRV
+127 LVGSKRV

-180 VLGVIYDVPN
+180 ILGVIYDVPN
-190 LDGPKAAN
+190 LDGPRAAN
-198 KYSQAGSYDGME
+198 KYAQAGSYDGME

-225 NAGENYHIVAYIWNG
+225 NEGENYHIVAYIWNG
-240 SDFGDVPADLSYTT
+240 SDFGDVPANLSY
-254 SGNIFN
+254 NN
-260 RTYEGY
+260 NEGY

-305 DWKDVIIPLNYNS
+305 NWKDVIIPLNYNS

-363 DGASFNGI
+363 DGVSFNGI

-471 AGSVRI
+471 TAGSVRI

-482 VAEVFTVDGRLVA
+482 VAEVFSVDGRLVA
-495 RSEIDGSGE
+495 RSEIDGNGE

-515 TGTKTTRVYVR
+515 TGTKTSRVYVR

>member
-1 MGCVKNCKFLVQ
+1 
-13 PFYFFAFLGSIRRFW
+13 
-28 GLLFV
+28 
-33 NLSLI
+33 
-38 FIDILSIRVKV
+38 
-49 VILHPFLNICI
+49 
-60 SMKKVLVLACMS
+60 MKKVFVLACMS

-112 RPGEEPTSWNGSSVQ
+112 RPGEEPTSWNGSSVT
-127 LVGSDRV
+127 LNGLAGVDVERI
-134 RVNKITEGD
+134 RVNKIVEGE
-143 NTYVRIDNG
+143 NTYVRLDNA
-152 KVGCTTA
+152 KVGCTKDYLN
-159 VQPWNGR
+159 WNGR

-180 VLGVIYDVPN
+180 QFGIIYDVPN
-190 LDGPKAAN
+190 LNSGKAAN
-198 KYSQAGSYDGME
+198 KYSQAGSYDGMA
-210 FTYRPDAIRARVSRN
+210 FTYRPDAIRAKVSRN

-240 SDFGDVPADLSYTT
+240 SAWGDVPGNLSTDGV
-254 SGNIFN
+254 S
-260 RTYEGY
+260 
-266 VKSWY
+266 SWY

-305 DWKDVIIPLNYNS
+305 DWNDVIIPLNYNS

-363 DGASFNGI
+363 DGVSFNGI

-395 YDQIAYTIKGQS
+395 YDKIAYTIKGQS

-495 RSEIDGSGE
+495 RSEIDGNGE

-515 TGTKTTRVYVR
+515 TGTKTSRVYVR

>member
-1 MGCVKNCKFLVQ
+1 MPKIASFLVQ

-107 KRTTQ
+107 SRITQ
-112 RPGEEPTSWNGSSVQ
+112 RPGEEPASWNGSSITLNGLWDVKKEKI
-127 LVGSDRV
+127 
-134 RVNKITEGD
+134 RVNKIVDGD
-143 NTYVRIDNG
+143 NTYVRLDNA
-152 KVGCTTA
+152 KVGCTDGIL
-159 VQPWNGR
+159 PWNGR

-180 VLGVIYDVPN
+180 PLFVIYDVPT
-190 LDGPKAAN
+190 LDGAKAAN
-198 KYSQAGSYDGME
+198 KYAQAGSYDGME

-225 NAGENYHIVAYIWNG
+225 NEGENYHIVAYIWNG
-240 SDFGDVPADLSYTT
+240 SDFGDVPANLSY
-254 SGNIFN
+254 NN
-260 RTYEGY
+260 NEGY

-363 DGASFNGI
+363 DGVSFNGI

-386 NLDIAYPDG
+386 NLDFGYPNG
-395 YDQIAYTIKGQS
+395 YDEIAYTVKGQS
-407 LDKTVTIDPLWQQYR
+407 LDKTVTIDPLWQQLR
-422 IDMTVTYTGGNGEGY
+422 IDLTVTYTGGNGEGY
-437 DVDGKTSHTY
+437 DVDGESSHTY
-447 TFYFDKLTSGVASL
+447 SFYFAEKTSGVDSL
-461 PESMAHVVAT
+461 PESMARVTAT
-471 AGSVRI
+471 AGSVSI

-495 RSEIDGSGE
+495 RSEIDGNGE

-515 TGTKTTRVYVR
+515 TGTKTARVYVR

>member
-1 MGCVKNCKFLVQ
+1 MSKCNFWRSPL
-13 PFYFFAFLGSIRRFW
+13 FFAFFW
-28 GLLFV
+28 FDSSFFQAIVCQFVAKIVQNFV
-33 NLSLI
+33 NSSESSTFAPDFLLN
-38 FIDILSIRVKV
+38 SISV
-49 VILHPFLNICI
+49 
-60 SMKKVLVLACMS
+60 KKVLVLACVS
-72 LGAMSSVL
+72 LGAMSSSF
-80 TSHAQ
+80 TSNAQ

-90 GFDNWESAGTS
+90 SFDNWEGAGTS

-107 KRTTQ
+107 KRTQQ
-112 RPGEEPTSWNGSSVQ
+112 RPGDEPVSWNGSSIYLRG
-127 LVGSDRV
+127 LVNKV
-134 RVNKITEGD
+134 EKIRVNKIVDSD
-143 NTYVRIDNG
+143 NTYVRLDNA
-152 KVGCTTA
+152 KVGCTTDYLN
-159 VQPWNGR
+159 WNGR
-166 LSLGETWASFYYEK
+166 LSLGETWASFYYERK
-180 VLGVIYDVPN
+180 GLIIYDVHN
-190 LDGPKAAN
+190 LESGRTAN
-198 KYSQAGSYDGME
+198 KFAQAGSYDGME
-210 FTYRPDAIRARVSRN
+210 FTYRPDAIRAKVSRN

-240 SDFGDVPADLSYTT
+240 SASGDVPGNLSTGGV
-254 SGNIFN
+254 S
-260 RTYEGY
+260 
-266 VKSWY
+266 SWY

-305 DWKDVIIPLNYNS
+305 DWKDLIIPLNYNS
-318 AYPADERPAK
+318 AYPADERPVK

-363 DGASFNGI
+363 DGVSFNGI
-371 NVNEL
+371 NVNKL

-395 YDQIAYTIKGQS
+395 YDNIAYTIKGQS

-477 SAFTG
+477 SNFSG
-482 VAEVFTVDGRLVA
+482 VAEVFSVDGSLVA
-495 RSEIDGSGE
+495 RSEIDGNGE